1 MALASAVRPR
11 PEPSRGNGVVATGTR
26 SPRRA
31 RPNPSEDRVV
41 AADALPPRGPIRTAP
56 SQWEDP
62 QDGHGVGRGSA
73 GDGSRIAPMTRMPQG
88 PTWRPPRHGWPDDRR
103 RSSRGRQV
111 RSSPPPGVA
120 CRLGWGCGSHGDVL
134 MAIPVAVLM
143 AMRRVEAIAEGGR
156 RRRCDAQEKL
166 RLVRGAFP
174 PGAKVAQFARAEGV
188 DASLPH
194 RWRRPL
200 RGAATERPSLAPLV
214 VTGGGGPVDGGS
226 SAAPMAAPAPGIVEV
241 ELACGARRGG
251 ARLRRAGPDRGGG
264 RPGGDP
270 GGRGGAARA
279 PAMIALPLARG
290 CGWRAASPT

>member
-1 MALASAVRPR
+1 
-11 PEPSRGNGVVATGTR
+11 
-26 SPRRA
+26 
-31 RPNPSEDRVV
+31 
-41 AADALPPRGPIRTAP
+41 
-56 SQWEDP
+56 
-62 QDGHGVGRGSA
+62 
-73 GDGSRIAPMTRMPQG
+73 
-88 PTWRPPRHGWPDDRR
+88 
-103 RSSRGRQV
+103 
-111 RSSPPPGVA
+111 
-120 CRLGWGCGSHGDVL
+120 

-174 PGAKVAQFARAEGV
+174 PGAKVAEFARAEGV
-188 DASLPH
+188 DASLLY
-194 RWRRPL
+194 RWRRQL
-200 RGAATERPSLAPLV
+200 RGAATERPSFAPLV
-214 VTGGGGPVDGGS
+214 VTGDAGS
-226 SAAPMAAPAPGIVEV
+226 AEAGASAAPLPLPDPAPGIVEV

-279 PAMIALPLARG
+279 PAMIALPPGARG